1 MYYFRTCTT
10 AMKWQ
15 PEGKR
20 NCANQNQHGG
30 EALDEAVSAWVELI
44 SKAMAVSKD
53 RGRYKQCIIARMF
66 HLF

>member
-1 MYYFRTCTT
+1 
-10 AMKWQ
+10 MKWQ

-30 EALDEAVSAWVELI
+30 EALDKAVPAWVDLI

-53 RGRYKQCIIARMF
+53 RGR
-66 HLF
+66 